1 MRYFST
7 CKYSVKWRISEFKE
21 DDNYENK
28 TVESISY
35 KIKSYFKELN
45 KADHYNRN
53 EYVDLLFKEV
63 EEIGNISFKDL
74 ITKKE
79 FLQENLEENVII
91 TDYNKLMHLTQFYV

>member
-1 MRYFST
+1 
-7 CKYSVKWRISEFKE
+7 
-21 DDNYENK
+21 
-28 TVESISY
+28 
-35 KIKSYFKELN
+35 
-45 KADHYNRN
+45 
-53 EYVDLLFKEV
+53 V